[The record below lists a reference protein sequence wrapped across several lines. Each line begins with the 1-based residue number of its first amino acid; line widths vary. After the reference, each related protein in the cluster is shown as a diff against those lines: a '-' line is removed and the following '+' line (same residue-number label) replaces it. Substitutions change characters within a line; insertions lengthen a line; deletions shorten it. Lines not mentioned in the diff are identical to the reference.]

1 MGLGGAR
8 GLSEAEGQGG
18 VAGILGGVYGV
29 LVWPPE
35 DLRLFLEELQALHG
49 IKGFGPPHLNL
60 RQPFDWPYE
69 EEALKIALSGIL
81 RGHAPFRLRLGAW
94 GYFPQGVVYLRAYG
108 GSPFRRLYHALE
120 PLAPPLKEIEGP
132 SYIPHITL
140 ALGLSEEEA
149 QELAKRLPPV
159 PRRSFLVREVAL
171 VRDEDEGHLQEV
183 ARFSLAP
190 PRL

>member
-1 MGLGGAR
+1 MSR
-8 GLSEAEGQGG
+8 CRRRWGG
-18 VAGILGGVYGV
+18 VVGILGGVYGV

-35 DLRLFLEELQALHG
+35 DLKGFLERLQAQYG
-49 IKGFGPPHLNL
+49 VRGFGPPHLNL

-81 RGHAPFRLRLGAW
+81 RGHAPFRLRLGGF

-108 GSPFRRLYHALE
+108 GTPFRRLYHALE

-132 SYIPHITL
+132 SYLPHITL

-149 QELAKRLPPV
+149 KGLVEKLPKP
-159 PRRSFLVREVAL
+159 PRRSFMVREVAL
-171 VRDEDEGHLQEV
+171 ARDEDEGHLEEV
-183 ARFSLAP
+183 ARFPLGS
-190 PRL
+190 R